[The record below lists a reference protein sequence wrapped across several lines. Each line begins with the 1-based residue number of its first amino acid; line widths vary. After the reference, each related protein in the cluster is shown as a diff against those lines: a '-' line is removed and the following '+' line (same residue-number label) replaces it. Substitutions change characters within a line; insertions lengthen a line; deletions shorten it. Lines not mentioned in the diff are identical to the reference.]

1 MKKMLNV
8 LVVLVL
14 GVVVVNQVNLVKENN
29 KLEEEKLVNAYI
41 ECLQENHTQRYY
53 CASQVSDTSYQ
64 ILDQKLEKYG
74 YTYNKLGTIYS
85 LKKLKNNQLFQ

>member
-1 MKKMLNV
+1 MKKLINV
-8 LVVLVL
+8 VIIIML

-64 ILDQKLEKYG
+64 VLDQLVEKYG
-74 YTYNKLGTIYS
+74 YTYNQVGYD
-85 LKKLKNNQLFQ
+85 LFVEKVEK

>member
-14 GVVVVNQVNLVKENN
+14 GVVIVNQINLVKENN

-53 CASQVSDTSYQ
+53 CASKVSDTSYQ

-74 YTYNKLGTIYS
+74 YTYKQVGYD
-85 LKKLKNNQLFQ
+85 LFIEKVEK

>member
-1 MKKMLNV
+1 MKKLIKVVIIIMLG
-8 LVVLVL
+8 VVLV
-14 GVVVVNQVNLVKENN
+14 NQVSLVKENN

-64 ILDQKLEKYG
+64 VLDQLVEKYG
-74 YTYNKLGTIYS
+74 YTYNQVGYD
-85 LKKLKNNQLFQ
+85 LFVEKVEK

>member
-14 GVVVVNQVNLVKENN
+14 GVVIVNQVNLVKENN

-53 CASQVSDTSYQ
+53 CASKVSDTSYQ

-74 YTYNKLGTIYS
+74 YTYKQVGYD
-85 LKKLKNNQLFQ
+85 LFIEKVEK

>member
-29 KLEEEKLVNAYI
+29 KLEEEKLVNAYV
-41 ECLQENHTQRYY
+41 ECLRDNHTQRYY

-74 YTYNKLGTIYS
+74 YTYKQVGYD
-85 LKKLKNNQLFQ
+85 LFVEKVEK